1 MTKYI
6 YIHGLNSSKNSSKYK
21 ILKKRFD
28 MMILEWDK
36 QTNIDS
42 KIDAIIKDINP
53 SDKLILIGDSTGGN
67 FACQLRNKL
76 NNLNIYSKLVLFN
89 PLLNIES
96 LSIDIMPNEI
106 LKYIK
111 PITEIKDALLI
122 ISNNDNIVDNKDL
135 KRFEKTTNIIRVND
149 THKLKTLEKYI
160 ELISD
165 YSEKIVL

>member
-1 MTKYI
+1 
-6 YIHGLNSSKNSSKYK
+6 
-21 ILKKRFD
+21 
-28 MMILEWDK
+28 
-36 QTNIDS
+36 
-42 KIDAIIKDINP
+42 
-53 SDKLILIGDSTGGN
+53 
-67 FACQLRNKL
+67 
-76 NNLNIYSKLVLFN
+76 
-89 PLLNIES
+89 
-96 LSIDIMPNEI
+96 MPNEI